1 LKRQLAELKGRQTEA
16 EKTGEVEAA
25 LSLAQQM
32 MVLKRQF
39 SQEAEPK

>member
-1 LKRQLAELKGRQTEA
+1 LKGRQLEA
-16 EKTGEVEAA
+16 EKTGEVEEA